1 MVSKTIRIET
11 MPATNR
17 RLAQW
22 RVKWLI
28 EHSTRINF
36 CGVLTVLCSEIRHY
50 AKPQNVI
57 SHFKATENERFDLK
71 FCKFEKYLRLINMF
85 NTIEIDRSN
94 LTIMGV
100 KFSDL
105 KTLESTAN
113 ALGSNMFEGYKPTP
127 KGIEIIRDYVTGKIS
142 LAELVAFA
150 KQKAYV

>member
-1 MVSKTIRIET
+1 MHHIKQKSTNEIDGKNVNLQQTSKPE
-11 MPATNR
+11 
-17 RLAQW
+17 
-22 RVKWLI
+22 
-28 EHSTRINF
+28 
-36 CGVLTVLCSEIRHY
+36 
-50 AKPQNVI
+50 
-57 SHFKATENERFDLK
+57 
-71 FCKFEKYLRLINMF
+71 NMF

-113 ALGSNMFEGYKPTP
+113 ALGSNMFEGFEPTP

-142 LAELVAFA
+142 LTELVAFA